1 MDLVKDRANWLVVA
15 QFVLLAVL
23 VVLPFVVPVDPL
35 WAGQQATVL
44 AVLLVVTGLVLTGAG
59 AFALGRDLVPWVSPR
74 EGAPLKTTGAY
85 RLTRNPV
92 YVGLLIAA
100 AGWVV
105 WFARVDLIVVWVLLA
120 IVLVVKAHVEER
132 RLVARYGDE
141 YREYAART
149 PLMLW
154 RRGVR

>member
-1 MDLVKDRANWLVVA
+1 MKDRANWLVVA

-23 VVLPFVVPVDPL
+23 VVLPFAVPVAPL
-35 WAGQQATVL
+35 WAGQQPTVL
-44 AVLLVVTGLVLTGAG
+44 AVLLIITGLVLAGVGA
-59 AFALGRDLVPWVSPR
+59 AALGRDLVVQVSPR
-74 EGAPLKTTGAY
+74 EGAPLRTTGAY
-85 RLTRNPV
+85 RLTRNPI

-120 IVLVVKAHVEER
+120 VVLVAKARVEER
-132 RLVARYGDE
+132 RLVARFGED
-141 YREYAART
+141 YREYAAHT

-154 RRGVR
+154 RRGIR

>member
-1 MDLVKDRANWLVVA
+1 VKDRANWLVVA

-23 VVLPFVVPVDPL
+23 VVLPFVLPAGPL

-44 AVLLVVTGLVLTGAG
+44 AVLLVVTGLVLSGAG
-59 AFALGRDLVPWVSPR
+59 AVALGRDLVPWVSPR
-74 EGAPLKTTGAY
+74 EGAPLRTTGAY
-85 RLTRNPV
+85 RLTRNPI

-105 WFARVDLIVVWVLLA
+105 WHARIDLVVLWVLLA
-120 IVLVVKAHVEER
+120 VVLVVKARVEEG

-141 YREYAART
+141 YREYAERT
-149 PLMLW
+149 PLLLW

>member
-1 MDLVKDRANWLVVA
+1 MKDRANWLVVA

-23 VVLPFVVPVDPL
+23 AVLPFVVPLAPL
-35 WAGQQATVL
+35 WAGQQSTVL
-44 AVLLVVTGLVLTGAG
+44 AVLLIITGLVLAGAG
-59 AFALGRDLVPWVSPR
+59 AAALGRDLVVQVTPR
-74 EGAPLKTTGAY
+74 EGAVLRTTGVY
-85 RLTRNPV
+85 RLTRNPI

-105 WFARVDLIVVWVLLA
+105 WFARVDLIVAWVLLA
-120 IVLVVKAHVEER
+120 VVLIAKARVEER
-132 RLVARYGDE
+132 RLVARFGDD

-154 RRGVR
+154 RRGIR

>member
-1 MDLVKDRANWLVVA
+1 MKDRANWLVVA
-15 QFVLLAVL
+15 QFVLLGVL
-23 VVLPFVVPVDPL
+23 VVLPFVVPAAPL

-44 AVLLVVTGLVLTGAG
+44 AVLLVVTGLVLAGAG
-59 AFALGRDLVPWVSPR
+59 AFALGGDLVPWVSPR
-74 EGAPLKTTGAY
+74 EGAPLRTSGAY
-85 RLTRNPV
+85 RLTRNPI

-105 WFARVDLIVVWVLLA
+105 WHARVDVIVVWVLLA
-120 IVLVVKAHVEER
+120 VVLVVKARVEEG

-141 YREYAART
+141 YRDYAERT
-149 PLMLW
+149 PLLLW